1 MPKMSQSPLIYHR
14 ETGMQWGMCSR
25 HAGYQ
30 IADTPP
36 MKLTKS
42 THRTTAVLVWVGIAL
57 GLCVQACAAQ
67 TVDTEGR
74 NLHFSGFGTVGGS
87 HVNAPAGWGYR
98 RDLSQPANNGG
109 TRADIDT
116 RLGVQANYS
125 PNPQFEFVGQVIA
138 ARRSPYGRE
147 SDNIE
152 WAFAAYR
159 PDANLTLRLGR
170 VNTDAFVL
178 AEYRNVGFAYN
189 WVRPPVEFY
198 GALPSSIDGGDITQT
213 WNIGDARW
221 KVKVFGGQAYPGD
234 LSNDGRVTV
243 RPLFGTMLSRE
254 ADGLLVRAGL
264 IHAKLVSSVPVLQP
278 MLDGL
283 RSLDALSST
292 APDVAA
298 QADALRARLDTNGG
312 RVVYATLGAT
322 YEAQDWL
329 WSAEFMRVFGRS
341 GMKFT
346 AGYAGVGRRFG
357 PVTVF
362 GGTSHI
368 RTPDEPVATPAWDTA
383 LTPVLGPELAGQVQ
397 VLGNWAAFAANFG
410 ANQHTQSLGARWDVH
425 PQMALKAQWDYV
437 RIGANGGRL
446 WSGANL
452 SPARANVTTVSL
464 DFVF

>member
-1 MPKMSQSPLIYHR
+1 MTLTSSNRCGLSPV
-14 ETGMQWGMCSR
+14 G
-25 HAGYQ
+25 A
-30 IADTPP
+30 
-36 MKLTKS
+36 
-42 THRTTAVLVWVGIAL
+42 GIAL
-57 GLCVQACAAQ
+57 WLCVQACMAQ
-67 TVDTEGR
+67 TADADGS
-74 NLHFSGFGTVGGS
+74 NLRLSGFGTVGAV
-87 HVNAPAGWGYR
+87 HVNAPAGWGFR
-98 RDLSQPANNGG
+98 RDISQPANDGG

-125 PNPQFEFVGQVIA
+125 LTSQVELVGQVIA

-147 SDNIE
+147 SDSIE

-159 PDANLTLRLGR
+159 PNANLTLRLGR

-221 KVKVFGGQAYPGD
+221 KVKAFGGQAYPGD
-234 LSNDGRVTV
+234 LSKDGRVTV
-243 RPLFGTMLSRE
+243 RPLFGTMVSRE

-264 IHAKLVSSVPVLQP
+264 IQAKLVTSVPALQP
-278 MLDGL
+278 LLDGL
-283 RSLDALSST
+283 RGLDALSPL
-292 APDVAA
+292 APNVAA
-298 QADALRARLDTNGG
+298 QADALRARLDTSGG

-329 WSAEFMRVFGRS
+329 WSAEFMHVGGDPGRR
-341 GMKFT
+341 FT
-346 AGYAGVGRRFG
+346 AGYLGVGRRFG

-368 RTPDEPVATPAWDTA
+368 HTPDAPVATPAWDVA
-383 LTPVLGPELAGQVQ
+383 LTSVGVPAASAAQAQLLGAG
-397 VLGNWAAFAANFG
+397 AAFAANFG
-410 ANQHTQSLGARWDVH
+410 ANQHTQSLGVRWDIH
-425 PQMALKAQWDYV
+425 PQMALKAQWDYI

-446 WSGANL
+446 WSNSTL
-452 SPARANVTTVSL
+452 SPAHANVTTLAL